1 MDRLLTFVGEVMT
14 IVGER
19 YFLLGFISGFLY
31 GAWVAWSLSGRADR
45 VR

>member
-1 MDRLLTFVGEVMT
+1 MDGLLTLVGEIIE

>member
-1 MDRLLTFVGEVMT
+1 MDGLLTHAGEM
-14 IVGER
+14 IEIIGEKF
-19 YFLLGFISGFLY
+19 FLLGFISGFLY